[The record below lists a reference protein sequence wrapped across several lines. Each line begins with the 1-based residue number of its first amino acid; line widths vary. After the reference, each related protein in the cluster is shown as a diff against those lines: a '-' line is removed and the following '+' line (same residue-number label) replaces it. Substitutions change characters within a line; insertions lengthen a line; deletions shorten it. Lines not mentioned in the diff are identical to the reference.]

1 MEQNA
6 FSTYEFLIINIEITM
21 QDHSTGQELWQG
33 FIRFYRL
40 PDVEPLLLKLQD
52 NNGLDVNQVL
62 LAGCLAEQGI
72 SWQADYITEEYVQW
86 REEGLKPIR
95 AVRQTLK
102 HLPSSMPN
110 EQEEVRKQI
119 KSIELEVEKHAI
131 KLLWAVIADDWS
143 QNLIKES
150 HVSIDLLSQNVG
162 AAISGMGL
170 IEDIK
175 KGESDQLIHLLATQF
190 ETKN

>member
-86 REEGLKPIR
+86 REEALKPIR
-95 AVRQTLK
+95 GVRQTMK
-102 HLPSSMPN
+102 HLPSSMPT

-131 KLLWAVIADDWS
+131 QLLWTVIADDWS
-143 QNLIKES
+143 QSLMKELPES
-150 HVSIDLLSQNVG
+150 VDLLSQNVR
-162 AAISGMGL
+162 AAISGMSL

>member
-1 MEQNA
+1 
-6 FSTYEFLIINIEITM
+6 M

-86 REEGLKPIR
+86 REEALKPIR
-95 AVRQTLK
+95 AVRQSLK

-110 EQEEVRKQI
+110 EQEEVRKKI

-131 KLLWAVIADDWS
+131 QLLWTVIEDDWS
-143 QNLIKES
+143 QSLMKELPES
-150 HVSIDLLSQNVG
+150 VDLLTQNVR
-162 AAISGMGL
+162 AAISGMSL
-170 IEDIK
+170 IGDIK